1 MGTIIPEGFAQVT
14 VVMRGPGATK
24 NSTWSMGAAPS
35 SIGGMASLLETWDE
49 ALTLA
54 NRPCNTGSMVTGW
67 QYLGLEAT
75 YMDASGPLM
84 YALPNSVTGTKDG
97 AAMPVNCAFLVT
109 KSTASGGRQGRGRIF
124 FPPSLL
130 GESGIDAGGFLA
142 PGIVPTL
149 QEYFTGMLDDMQVGL
164 VPPYLLHDG
173 AAVPYEIL
181 SLNLQGQ
188 IATQRR
194 RLR

>member
-1 MGTIIPEGFAQVT
+1 MGTIIPVGFAQVT

-24 NSTWSMGAAPS
+24 NSTWSMGASPLG
-35 SIGGMASLLETWDE
+35 IGGMASLLDSWDE

-54 NRPCNTGSMVTGW
+54 NRPCNTGSMVVGW

-75 YMDASGPLM
+75 YMDDSGPLM
-84 YALPNSVTGTKDG
+84 YALPGNITGTKDG
-97 AAMPVNCAFLVT
+97 ASMPVNCAFLIS

-130 GESGIDAGGFLA
+130 GESGVNAGGVIDAG
-142 PGIVPTL
+142 IIPTL
-149 QEYFTGMLDDMQVGL
+149 QAYFDGMLDDMQTAL